1 MSKSKIWFSVIIV
14 HLSKFYILLSQSI
27 FTCSKSTMKTP
38 EECNLFKVSK
48 DSKNT
53 STTQIL
59 QFEPV

>member
-1 MSKSKIWFSVIIV
+1 
-14 HLSKFYILLSQSI
+14 
-27 FTCSKSTMKTP
+27 MKTP